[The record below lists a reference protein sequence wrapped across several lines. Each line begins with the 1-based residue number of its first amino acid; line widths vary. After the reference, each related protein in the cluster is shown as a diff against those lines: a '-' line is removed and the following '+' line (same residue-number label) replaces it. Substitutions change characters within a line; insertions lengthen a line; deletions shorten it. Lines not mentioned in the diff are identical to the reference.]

1 MKGDM
6 AEGVAEIVFD
16 EADLPH
22 LRSIYP
28 EITDYLTEKLQDPGW
43 LSDLNERLEALA
55 EAYETDNSLMRFHH
69 YNPVNISRQFQKFAD
84 EVIPYQAREGFY
96 MERTADVHYTRRD
109 RRISCQ
115 RWGVFRRQTQDIFL
129 LSAA

>member
-1 MKGDM
+1 MKEHAQALAYMKGDM

-16 EADLPH
+16 EEDLPH

-55 EAYETDNSLMRFHH
+55 EAYETDKSLMRFHH
-69 YNPVNISRQFQKFAD
+69 YNPVNVSRQFQKFAD
-84 EVIPYQAREGFY
+84 EVITLSGKRGIC
-96 MERTADVHYTRRD
+96 MERTKNVHHTR
-109 RRISCQ
+109 
-115 RWGVFRRQTQDIFL
+115 
-129 LSAA
+129 